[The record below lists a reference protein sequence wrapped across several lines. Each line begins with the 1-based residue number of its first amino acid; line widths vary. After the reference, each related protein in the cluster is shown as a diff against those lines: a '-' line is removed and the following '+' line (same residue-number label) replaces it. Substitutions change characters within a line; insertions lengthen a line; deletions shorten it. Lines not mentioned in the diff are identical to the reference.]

1 MSVTTRTFAPTPAD
15 LVPPTVGGAPA
26 QTVSLRTAARML
38 SRNERTLRRWINAG
52 ALPAT
57 RTPGGH
63 LSIRVADLNAFG
75 TTSTD
80 PDPTPSWPLTD
91 GQWLIRTAL
100 EPHDLLRFWSPLF
113 DAMSEHVGGN
123 QFIVRPPTGPSIVVE
138 YAPGHVADRNRTH
151 EWQPT
156 VAVDADAADRLQEN
170 GFEVRNGRT
179 VSPDGVI
186 VNLVVTPGGHGIAGW
201 NLVQVD
207 TGRSAA

>member
-1 MSVTTRTFAPTPAD
+1 MSVTTRTLAPTPAA
-15 LVPPTVGGAPA
+15 LIPPTVDGTPT

-38 SRNERTLRRWINAG
+38 GRHERTLRRWINAS

-63 LSIRVADLNAFG
+63 ISIRVSDLNKFG
-75 TTSTD
+75 TPSAD
-80 PDPTPSWPLTD
+80 PVPAPSWPLTD

-113 DAMSEHVGGN
+113 DSPSEHLGGN

-138 YAPGHVADRNRTH
+138 YAPTH
-151 EWQPT
+151 EGDHSRTQVWQPT
-156 VAVDADAADRLQEN
+156 IAVDVDAADRLREN
-170 GFEVRNGRT
+170 GFEVRDGRT

-186 VNLVVTPGGHGIAGW
+186 VDMVVTPDRHGIVGW
-201 NLVQVD
+201 NLAQVN
-207 TGRSAA
+207 TGRSVA